1 MDSHEETPKKDR
13 GKSLAAPAAAGGG
26 AGTILVTWANSLGDD
41 NKWKPILLYI
51 APWISMVAG
60 YLWVWGEEIVK
71 RRMTEREIELATHQ
85 AIKDLDA
92 ALKDEAISDEA
103 KKKFREERE
112 KLRLLIVNKRLK
124 DVAKALSR
132 NS

>member
-1 MDSHEETPKKDR
+1 
-13 GKSLAAPAAAGGG
+13 
-26 AGTILVTWANSLGDD
+26 
-41 NKWKPILLYI
+41 
-51 APWISMVAG
+51 MVAG